1 MASTAAA
8 SGVVNRGMITATV
21 MLATLM
27 QALDTTIANVALPYM
42 QGSLSATSD
51 EINWVLTSYIV
62 AAAII
67 MPATGWL
74 ESRFGRKPLFLVSVI
89 GFIVTSMLCGAAVS
103 LTQIVV
109 FRLLQ
114 GVFGAPLVPL
124 SQSVLLDAYP
134 PGQQGQAMAVF
145 GLGVMLGPILGP
157 TLGGWLTDS
166 YSWRWV
172 FYVNV
177 PFGVL
182 CALGILLFLGRRTD
196 RPLARRLDWLGFAAL
211 GLGIGAL
218 QLFLDRGERLDWLA
232 SREIQLEA
240 AFCLLG
246 FYLFTVHSL
255 TARDPFIDLA
265 LFRDRNFVV
274 GIILIFIVGAVLLA
288 TLALLTPYLET
299 LMNYP
304 VLTAGLV
311 LAPRGFGTMLAMLI
325 AGRLLGHIDAR
336 LMIAAGL
343 ATTGYALYL
352 MTGFTPDVS
361 QGTLIRTGLIQGFGI
376 GCVFVPLGTVAFGT
390 LPPALRTEGTGLF
403 NLMRNIGA
411 SIGISVMSYLL
422 LRNSATEQATLVEQV
437 TPYRQVVRD
446 FAHQLNLATL
456 TGRAALA
463 QTVTV
468 QAEAVAFIDNFK
480 LMMFVSLLAIPLV
493 LLVQPPHRS
502 AGKEG
507 PAGSR
512 ATT

>member
-1 MASTAAA
+1 MASTTAGSA
-8 SGVVNRGMITATV
+8 VINRGVITATV

-67 MPATGWL
+67 TPATGWL
-74 ESRFGRKPLFLVSVI
+74 EARFGRKPLFLTSVI

-103 LTQIVV
+103 LAQIVV

-134 PGQQGQAMAVF
+134 REQQGQAMAVF

-182 CALGILLFLGRRTD
+182 CALGIGLFLGRRAD
-196 RPLARRLDWLGFAAL
+196 RPMAARLDWLGFATL
-211 GLGIGAL
+211 SLGIGAL
-218 QLFLDRGERLDWLA
+218 QLFLDRGERLDWFA
-232 SREIQLEA
+232 SPEIRLEA
-240 AFCLLG
+240 ALCVLG
-246 FYLFTVHSL
+246 FYLFTVHTLS
-255 TARDPFIDLA
+255 ARDPFIDPA
-265 LFRDRNFVV
+265 LFRDRNFVI
-274 GIILIFIVGAVLLA
+274 GIMLIFIVGVVLLA
-288 TLALLTPYLET
+288 TLAMLTPYLET

-311 LAPRGFGTMLAMLI
+311 LAPRGFGTMAAMVIAGQLLRYIDPRLLI
-325 AGRLLGHIDAR
+325 ATGLGIT
-336 LMIAAGL
+336 GL
-343 ATTGYALYL
+343 ALYL

-361 QGTLIRTGLIQGFGI
+361 QATLVRTGLIQGFGI
-376 GCVFVPLGTVAFGT
+376 GCVFVPLSTVAFGT
-390 LPPALRTEGTGLF
+390 LAPALRTQATGLF
-403 NLMRNIGA
+403 NLMRYIGS
-411 SIGISVMSYLL
+411 SIGISMMSYLL
-422 LRNSATEQATLVEQV
+422 VRNSATEQAALVEHI

-446 FAHQLNLATL
+446 YAHELNLATF
-456 TGRAALA
+456 TGRAAVA
-463 QTVTV
+463 QIVTA

-480 LMMFVSLLAIPLV
+480 LMMFVSFLAIPLV
-493 LLVQPPHRS
+493 LLVQ
-502 AGKEG
+502 
-507 PAGSR
+507 R
-512 ATT
+512 ARRLPGDRAPVPD

>member
-1 MASTAAA
+1 MSSQAARSA
-8 SGVVNRGMITATV
+8 VVNRGMITATV

-67 MPATGWL
+67 TPATGWL
-74 ESRFGRKPLFLVSVI
+74 EARFGRKPLFLTSVI

-103 LTQIVV
+103 LAQIVA

-134 PGQQGQAMAVF
+134 REQQGQAMAVF

-177 PFGVL
+177 PFGIL
-182 CALGILLFLGRRTD
+182 CVLGILLFLGRRAD
-196 RPLARRLDWLGFAAL
+196 RPMAGRLDWLGFATL
-211 GLGIGAL
+211 SLGIGAL
-218 QLFLDRGERLDWLA
+218 QLFLDRGERLDWFA
-232 SREIQLEA
+232 SPEIRLEA
-240 AFCLLG
+240 ALCVLG
-246 FYLFTVHSL
+246 FYLFTVHTMS
-255 TARDPFIDLA
+255 ARDSFIAPA
-265 LFRDRNFVV
+265 LFRDRNFVI
-274 GIILIFIVGAVLLA
+274 GIMLIFIVGVVLLA
-288 TLALLTPYLET
+288 TLAMLTPYLET

-311 LAPRGFGTMLAMLI
+311 LAPRGVGTMAAMVI
-325 AGRLLGHIDAR
+325 AGQLLRYIDPR
-336 LMIAAGL
+336 PLIAAGL
-343 ATTGYALYL
+343 GITGLALYL

-361 QGTLIRTGLIQGFGI
+361 QATLVRTGLIQGFGI
-376 GCVFVPLGTVAFGT
+376 GCVFVPLSTVAFGT
-390 LPPALRTEGTGLF
+390 LAPALRTQATGLF

-411 SIGISVMSYLL
+411 SIGISTMSYLL
-422 LRNSATEQATLVEQV
+422 VRNTAITQSALVEHI

-446 FAHQLNLATL
+446 YAHQLNIVTL
-456 TGRAALA
+456 SGRAALA
-463 QTVTV
+463 QTVTA

-480 LMMFVSLLAIPLV
+480 LMMFVSFLAIPLV
-493 LLVQPPHRS
+493 LLVQRPRRLP
-502 AGKEG
+502 GD
-507 PAGSR
+507 R
-512 ATT
+512 APVPE

>member
-1 MASTAAA
+1 MARPAAGSA
-8 SGVVNRGMITATV
+8 VTNRAIVTATV

-67 MPATGWL
+67 TPATGWL
-74 ESRFGRKPLFLVSVI
+74 EARFGRKPLFLTAVI

-103 LTQIVV
+103 LGQMVV

-114 GVFGAPLVPL
+114 GIFGAPLVPL
-124 SQSVLLDAYP
+124 SQSVLLDAYSP
-134 PGQQGQAMAVF
+134 EQQGQAMAVF

-182 CALGILLFLGRRTD
+182 CALGILLFLARRVD
-196 RPLARRLDWLGFAAL
+196 RPSAGRLDWLGFATL

-218 QLFLDRGERLDWLA
+218 QLFLDRGERLDWFA
-232 SREIQLEA
+232 SHEIQLEA
-240 AFCLLG
+240 ALCTLG
-246 FYLFTVHSL
+246 FYLFTVHTLS
-255 TARDPFIDLA
+255 ARDPFVDPA
-265 LFRDRNFVV
+265 LFRNRNFVI
-274 GIILIFIVGAVLLA
+274 GIVLIFIVGVVLLA

-299 LMNYP
+299 LMNFP

-311 LAPRGFGTMLAMLI
+311 LAPRGVGTMVAMVI
-325 AGRLLGHIDAR
+325 AGQLLRIIDPR
-336 LMIAAGL
+336 PLIAAGL
-343 ATTGYALYL
+343 GITALALYL

-361 QGTLIRTGLIQGFGI
+361 QGVLIRTGLMQGFGI
-376 GCVFVPLGTVAFGT
+376 GCVFVPLSTVAFGT
-390 LPPALRTEGTGLF
+390 LAPALRTQGTGLF

-411 SIGISVMSYLL
+411 SIGISMMSYLL
-422 LRNSATEQATLVEQV
+422 VRNSATEQASLVEHV

-446 FAHQLNLATL
+446 YAHEFSLATL
-456 TGRAALA
+456 SGRAALA
-463 QTVTV
+463 QMVTA

-480 LMMFVSLLAIPLV
+480 LMMFVALLAIPLV
-493 LLVQPPHRS
+493 LLVQRPRQ
-502 AGKEG
+502 AVGDAA
-507 PAGSR
+507 PALH
-512 ATT
+512 

>member
-1 MASTAAA
+1 MAGDAATSRA
-8 SGVVNRGMITATV
+8 INRGMVTATV

-51 EINWVLTSYIV
+51 QINWVLTSYIV

-67 MPATGWL
+67 TPATGWL
-74 ESRFGRKPLFLVSVI
+74 EARFGRKPLFLTAVI

-103 LTQIVV
+103 LAQMVM

-114 GVFGAPLVPL
+114 GIFGAPLVPL

-134 PGQQGQAMAVF
+134 REQQGQAMAVF

-172 FYVNV
+172 FYVNL
-177 PFGVL
+177 PLGVL
-182 CALGILLFLGRRTD
+182 CAFGIFLFFGRHAD
-196 RPLARRLDWLGFAAL
+196 RPLARRLDWLGFASL
-211 GLGIGAL
+211 SLGIGAL
-218 QLFLDRGERLDWLA
+218 QLLLDRGERLDWFA

-240 AFCLLG
+240 ALCVLG

-255 TARDPFIDLA
+255 TASDPFIDLA
-265 LFRDRNFVV
+265 LFRDRNYVI
-274 GIILIFIVGAVLLA
+274 GIMLIFIVGVVLLA
-288 TLALLTPYLET
+288 TLSLLTPYLER

-311 LAPRGFGTMLAMLI
+311 LAPRGVGTMAAMLL
-325 AGRLLGHIDAR
+325 AGQLIRFVDAR
-336 LMIAAGL
+336 LLIATGL
-343 ATTGYALYL
+343 GITAFSLHL

-361 QGTLIRTGLIQGFGI
+361 QGTLVRTGLLQGFGI
-376 GCVFVPLGTVAFGT
+376 GFVFVALGTVAFGT
-390 LPPALRTEGTGLF
+390 LPPALRTQGTGLF

-411 SIGISVMSYLL
+411 SIGISMMGYLL
-422 LRNSATEQATLVEQV
+422 VRNSAVTQAGLVEHV
-437 TPYRQVVRD
+437 SPFRQVIRD
-446 FAHQLNLATL
+446 HAQQLNVATVH
-456 TGRAALA
+456 GRAALA
-463 QTVTV
+463 PLVTA

-480 LMMFVSLLAIPLV
+480 LMMFVSLLAIPLAM
-493 LLVQPPHRS
+493 LVQRPRRPL
-502 AGKEG
+502 GKEG
-507 PAGSR
+507 RAGPL
-512 ATT
+512 AEA